1 MRAHVFIS
9 GNVQGVGFRY
19 FVKRNARRL
28 GLKGFV
34 KNTPDG
40 QVEAVFEGNK
50 KTIDQIINQ
59 CRKGPFLSSVSDLA
73 IIEEDEKGDFE
84 IFEVRR

>member
-19 FVKRNARRL
+19 FVKKNARRL
-28 GLKGFV
+28 DLKGFV

-40 QVEAVFEGNK
+40 RVEAVFEGDK
-50 KTIDQIINQ
+50 KKIDQIISH
-59 CRKGPFLSSVSDLA
+59 CRKGPFLSSVRDLE

-84 IFEVRR
+84 IFQVMR